1 MGAWW
6 RDKGSETVDDEQIRK
21 IKRIITGEK

>member
-6 RDKGSETVDDEQIRK
+6 RDKESEAVDDEQIRK
-21 IKRIITGEK
+21 IQRIITGEK